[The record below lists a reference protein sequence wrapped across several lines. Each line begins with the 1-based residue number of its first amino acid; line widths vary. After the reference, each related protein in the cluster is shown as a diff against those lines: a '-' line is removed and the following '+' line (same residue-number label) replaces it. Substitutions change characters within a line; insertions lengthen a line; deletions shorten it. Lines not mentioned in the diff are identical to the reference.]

1 MIFVTLTSSASL
13 RSGVVNTFR
22 WPTLVTTAFSTYS
35 RYGAQAL
42 YSDSDDPE
50 RVARELIAELRY
62 EEFEDP
68 DDEHT
73 EVSIS
78 SGDWSISVWVFGRV
92 TLQDMSWIT
101 GNESDS
107 PKNAKY
113 MVDDLHMR
121 DVPDDQLVALMA
133 DLARGN
139 IDRVRDADWLAAD
152 ALPPYVD
159 AFYRR

>member
-1 MIFVTLTSSASL
+1 M
-13 RSGVVNTFR
+13 
-22 WPTLVTTAFSTYS
+22 TTAFSTYS
-35 RYGAQAL
+35 RYGAQSL

-50 RVARELIAELRY
+50 RVARQLIAELRY
-62 EEFEDP
+62 EEFEES

-78 SGDWSISVWVFGRV
+78 RGDWSISIWVFGRV

-101 GNESDS
+101 GTESDS
-107 PKNAKY
+107 PKNAKH

-139 IDRVRDADWLAAD
+139 IDRVRDAGWLAAD